1 MQRSHVHIRN
11 VHGNL
16 GDTVFL
22 YEPADCLAPFE
33 SSRDPYGLACL
44 VLDDFSG
51 QASSF
56 TCRTALLPHVESH
69 RHRTTRGSG
78 VEVEIHG
85 NQEIPGAD
93 IAGTGLRNSLRICLR
108 PEIRLSFRVND
119 FFRQGFIFSRTTY
132 CKVLSF
138 RLVGRSLITVARDAE
153 FIVDALGKS
162 SGKLSA
168 FFESD
173 AGNRYERKHISSS

>member
-1 MQRSHVHIRN
+1 MQRSYVHIRN

-22 YEPADCLAPFE
+22 YEPADCLASFE
-33 SSRDPYGLACL
+33 RSRDPYGLARL

-56 TCRTALLPHVESH
+56 TCRTALLPHIESH

-93 IAGTGLRNSLRICLR
+93 IAGTGLRHSLSIGIRA
-108 PEIRLSFRVND
+108 EIRFSFRVND
-119 FFRQGFIFSRTTY
+119 FFR
-132 CKVLSF
+132 
-138 RLVGRSLITVARDAE
+138 
-153 FIVDALGKS
+153 
-162 SGKLSA
+162 
-168 FFESD
+168 
-173 AGNRYERKHISSS
+173 